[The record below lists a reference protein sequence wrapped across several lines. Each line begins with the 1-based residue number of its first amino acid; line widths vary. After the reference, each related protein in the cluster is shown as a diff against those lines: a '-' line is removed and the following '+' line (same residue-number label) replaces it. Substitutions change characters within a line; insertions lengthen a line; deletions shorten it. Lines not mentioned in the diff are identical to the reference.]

1 MARKKEWTKTMRG
14 TQLLAP
20 GDVIQLMDQGTVL
33 KCRVLSCLASEEGGC
48 LASVE
53 IIEGER
59 KGEKIRATLKAA
71 EGAPGLQTEDE

>member
-33 KCRVLSCLASEEGGC
+33 KCRVLSCLAAEDGGC

-53 IIEGER
+53 IIEGAR
-59 KGEKIRATLKAA
+59 KGEKIRATLRAGSEA
-71 EGAPGLQTEDE
+71 SGERQEG